1 MPVSVLATALII
13 LYATVSVL
21 YTYSTLSAGQR
32 LAVGSVQSVQ
42 LIMYA
47 AIKTNIFISRDH
59 IGKSGKSRE
68 VNRECSPLT

>member
-1 MPVSVLATALII
+1 M
-13 LYATVSVL
+13 L

-47 AIKTNIFISRDH
+47 AIKTNIYISRDH
-59 IGKSGKSRE
+59 IGKSGKRRE
-68 VNRECSPLT
+68 VNRECLPPYISFSELSELMFLNQS